1 MRPEFNVYFDLPEQA
16 LGMTARVMAKG
27 CDVARQQEGFDY
39 ALAGAK
45 TKQRAEKHSI
55 TLNT

>member
-1 MRPEFNVYFDLPEQA
+1 MRPELNVYFDLPEQA

-45 TKQRAEKHSI
+45 TKQCNAQKNIRSR
-55 TLNT
+55 